1 VVVFQAVTALS
12 IDASQKKRLEQLLG
26 SHKTRK
32 KIRLRARI
40 VLRASEGLANHA
52 IARQLGTSRPT
63 VLLWRGRFKQFGVP
77 GLIRDRQRPGRK
89 RTLSGEKIK
98 AVVQA
103 TLQATPVDATHW
115 SVRSMAKAQGLS
127 RMAVQRIWTAH
138 KLRAHRVGS
147 LELSQDPKFVK
158 KVREVV
164 GLYLNPPDKALVFAV
179 AEKNPVPPLHRT
191 GSLAVRQGIL
201 CRQSQDHEHR
211 GLSLFAALGLL
222 DGKIIGEGTPR
233 HRRLEFI
240 GFLDKIDQET
250 PDELDLHLIVDN
262 ESAHKSPLVK
272 RWLKGHGRFH
282 LHFMPNRS
290 SRLSLLEFWFGKTT
304 RERIRRRTFK
314 SVKELTEAIETY
326 LRAPNQNPKRF
337 VWTKAAEPFPGWR
350 TI

>member
-1 VVVFQAVTALS
+1 LQWLSVCHAVVVFQAVTALS

-77 GLIRDRQRPGRK
+77 RLIRDRQRPGRK

-179 AEKNPVPPLHRT
+179 AEKNPIPPLHRT

-211 GLSLFAALGLL
+211 GLSLFAAL
-222 DGKIIGEGTPR
+222 
-233 HRRLEFI
+233 
-240 GFLDKIDQET
+240 
-250 PDELDLHLIVDN
+250 
-262 ESAHKSPLVK
+262 
-272 RWLKGHGRFH
+272 
-282 LHFMPNRS
+282 
-290 SRLSLLEFWFGKTT
+290 
-304 RERIRRRTFK
+304 
-314 SVKELTEAIETY
+314 
-326 LRAPNQNPKRF
+326 
-337 VWTKAAEPFPGWR
+337 
-350 TI
+350 